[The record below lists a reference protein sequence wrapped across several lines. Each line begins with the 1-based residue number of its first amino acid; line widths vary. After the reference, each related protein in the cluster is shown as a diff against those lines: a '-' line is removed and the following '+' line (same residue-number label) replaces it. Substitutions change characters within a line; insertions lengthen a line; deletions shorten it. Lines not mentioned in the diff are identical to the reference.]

1 MGSAFSVPLH
11 FMYEG
16 SLGIVSTGADK
27 RETPMSKSCK
37 KPSTDKSSPFS
48 WWYHVFGKSSAS
60 SCATLLSI
68 LNGTS
73 LPQGNALTE
82 PNQPSHS
89 HLKQVKQQKTTWK
102 DELKINNEGVIG
114 KYLGLPEH
122 LGRKNDTFFR
132 IVDMIKQQAHSWT
145 SRYLSGAGKMIL
157 LKAVI
162 ETMPTYAMSCFKF
175 PISLCQQIQY
185 VLTRFWWDVKP

>member
-1 MGSAFSVPLH
+1 M
-11 FMYEG
+11 
-16 SLGIVSTGADK
+16 
-27 RETPMSKSCK
+27 
-37 KPSTDKSSPFS
+37 
-48 WWYHVFGKSSAS
+48 
-60 SCATLLSI
+60 
-68 LNGTS
+68 
-73 LPQGNALTE
+73 
-82 PNQPSHS
+82 
-89 HLKQVKQQKTTWK
+89 K

-175 PISLCQQIQY
+175 PISLCQQIQS